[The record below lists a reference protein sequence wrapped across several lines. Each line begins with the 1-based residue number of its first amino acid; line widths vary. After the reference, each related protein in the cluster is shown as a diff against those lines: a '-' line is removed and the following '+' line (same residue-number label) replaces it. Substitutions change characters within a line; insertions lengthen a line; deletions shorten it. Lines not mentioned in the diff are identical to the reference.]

1 MVIAMTTA
9 KETQLQRAI
18 RIAETNNGATLR
30 VRNIVDKKKQ
40 WRRSRQGASSIWT
53 SPPYFLYYIQQRS

>member
-30 VRNIVDKKKQ
+30 VRNIVDKKKAMAKKQ
-40 WRRSRQGASSIWT
+40 ARGK
-53 SPPYFLYYIQQRS
+53 FNLD